1 MRTYEVQVKVDAR
14 MPAPEVRRRIEE
26 ALDPRHCPQAQ
37 VRPEVE
43 VRERLRVDL

>member
-14 MPAPEVRRRIEE
+14 MPASEVQRRIEE
-26 ALDPRHCPQAQ
+26 ALTPEEL
-37 VRPEVE
+37 RPTRVKPDVE